1 MVIKLTIKNILNSIH
16 KRLVVSC
23 QALEGEP
30 LNSSVIMGKMAR
42 AAEMGGA
49 VAIRANGVQDIR
61 SIKNSVH
68 LPVIGLIK
76 QQYDDSD
83 VYITPTKREVS
94 LLLEANADMIALDAT
109 RRQRPN
115 NEQLQDLIH
124 QIKKGGAFVMAD
136 VSTLHEGLLAEKL
149 GADCVSTTLSGY
161 TSYSRQLEGPDFTLI
176 RELKEVLSIPVIAEG
191 RISSPEEAKQA
202 LEAGA
207 FSVVVGSAIT
217 RPQDITKR
225 FVHFIEKDVE
235 KHASYTESKTS

>member
-1 MVIKLTIKNILNSIH
+1 MAIKNIFNSIH
-16 KRLVVSC
+16 KGLVVSC

-30 LNSSVIMGKMAR
+30 LNGSAVMGKMAR

-49 VAIRANGVQDIR
+49 AAIRANGVQDILC
-61 SIKNSVH
+61 IKSTVH
-68 LPVIGLIK
+68 LPIIGLIK
-76 QQYDDSD
+76 QEYDGSD
-83 VYITPTKREVS
+83 VYITPTKREVD
-94 LLLEANADMIALDAT
+94 LLLEADADMIALDAT

-115 NEQLQDLIH
+115 NEQLKDLIN
-124 QIKKGGAFVMAD
+124 QIKKGGALVMAD
-136 VSTLHEGLLAEKL
+136 ISTLQEGLLAQNL

-161 TSYSRQLEGPDFTLI
+161 TSYSRQLKEPDFTLI

-191 RISSPEEAKQA
+191 RISTPKEAKQA

-207 FSVVVGSAIT
+207 YSVVVGSAIT

-225 FVHFIEKDVE
+225 FVQFIEKDVE